1 MRRTLDQRWRVM
13 LPPTMASSFDRVD
26 YANWLNGSRE
36 SAAIAVPLVM
46 DEIGPRSVVDVGCG
60 LGAWIA
66 VFSEHGATDVLGIDG
81 PWVDQALLEVPAE
94 AFQAADLSKPLEI
107 GRRFD
112 LAVCL
117 EVAHLLEPSLAE
129 RLVLTLMSL
138 SEVVVFS
145 AAIPGQGGFG
155 HLNEQWPRYW
165 AELFAAYGYVAT
177 DPFRARLWEEPEVK
191 WWFAQ
196 NMICFVD
203 RPALNRLPSLGKY
216 VCASGSPLP
225 LVHPQCFARPEE
237 EEHSAAPP
245 ARPSRLPWRRS
256 GWRPT
261 SKG

>member
-36 SAAIAVPLVM
+36 SAAIAVPLVI

-66 VFSEHGATDVLGIDG
+66 VFSDHGATDVLGIDG

>member
-1 MRRTLDQRWRVM
+1 
-13 LPPTMASSFDRVD
+13 MATSFDRVD

-36 SAAIAVPLVM
+36 SAAIAVPLVI

-66 VFSEHGATDVLGIDG
+66 VFSDHGATDVLGIDG

-203 RPALNRLPSLGKY
+203 RPALNRLPSLGKH

>member
-1 MRRTLDQRWRVM
+1 
-13 LPPTMASSFDRVD
+13 MATSFDRVD

-36 SAAIAVPLVM
+36 SAAIAVPLVI

-66 VFSEHGATDVLGIDG
+66 VFSDHGATDVLGIDG